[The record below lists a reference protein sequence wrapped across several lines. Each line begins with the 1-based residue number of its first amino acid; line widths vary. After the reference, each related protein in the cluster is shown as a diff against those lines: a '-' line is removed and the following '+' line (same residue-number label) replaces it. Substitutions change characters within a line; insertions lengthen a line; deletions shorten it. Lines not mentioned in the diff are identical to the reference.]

1 MPDPPKLTDAE
12 LDEKIQG
19 SIARIMARIE
29 PLTCATT
36 SAFSRSS
43 AWHHNMTRS
52 CGGRE
57 RGRTSPDAN

>member
-29 PLTCATT
+29 PLTSATT

-43 AWHHNMTRS
+43 AWHHHQTRR